1 MKEKLIL
8 TPEQL
13 FFLGTVMGAEYIN
26 YDYIAAMGEVQ
37 RNYSRTHR
45 KCMDDLARAGLLRE
59 RLSGEVVLRPMP
71 RKLLHPVF
79 FEKKESSIEI
89 FTLGKE
95 KKRELIRF
103 HWSEESIT
111 EVRQTAD
118 QFVFVPSSRD
128 QMEALILELV
138 RGVERPMRMGAF
150 LGESVTRIITAKRA
164 TVGEEST
171 GVVLFEMFGSLY
183 TMDEDETL
191 HALPASQA
199 RAMILAEL
207 KGE

>member
-1 MKEKLIL
+1 MKERLIL

-45 KCMDDLARAGLLRE
+45 KCMDDLVRAGLLRE

-79 FEKKESSIEI
+79 FGKKESSIEI

-111 EVRQTAD
+111 EVWQNAD
-118 QFVFVPSSRD
+118 QFVFVPSSQD
-128 QMEALILELV
+128 QIEALILGLV

-150 LGESVTRIITAKRA
+150 LEESVTRIITAKRA

-191 HALPASQA
+191 HALPAIQA

>member
-1 MKEKLIL
+1 MKERLIL

-13 FFLGTVMGAEYIN
+13 FFLGIVMDAEYIN
-26 YDYIAAMGEVQ
+26 YDYIAAIGEVQ
-37 RNYSRTHR
+37 RNYNRTHR

-59 RLSGEVVLRPMP
+59 RLSGEVVLRPVP

-79 FEKKESSIEI
+79 FGKKESSIEI
-89 FTLGKE
+89 FTLGRE

-103 HWSEESIT
+103 HWSEDSIT
-111 EVRQTAD
+111 EVWQNAD
-118 QFVFVPSSRD
+118 QFVFVPSSQD
-128 QMEALILELV
+128 QMEALILGLV
-138 RGVERPMRMGAF
+138 RGAERPMRMGA
-150 LGESVTRIITAKRA
+150 LLEESVTRIITAKRA

-171 GVVLFEMFGSLY
+171 GVVLFEMFGGLY

-191 HALPASQA
+191 HAVPASQA
-199 RAMILAEL
+199 RAMVLAEL

>member
-1 MKEKLIL
+1 MEERLVL

-13 FFLGTVMGAEYIN
+13 FFLGNVMGAEYIN

-79 FEKKESSIEI
+79 FGKKESSIEI

-95 KKRELIRF
+95 KKHELIRF

-138 RGVERPMRMGAF
+138 RGAERPMRMKALF
-150 LGESVTRIITAKRA
+150 EETVTRIIAAKRA
-164 TVGEEST
+164 TVGEAST
-171 GVVLFEMFGSLY
+171 GVVLFEMFGGLY

-191 HALPASQA
+191 HAVPASQA
-199 RAMILAEL
+199 RAMVLTEL

>member
-1 MKEKLIL
+1 MKERLIL

-37 RNYSRTHR
+37 RNYTRTHR

-59 RLSGEVVLRPMP
+59 RLSGEVALRPIA
-71 RKLLHPVF
+71 RQLLHPVF
-79 FEKKESSIEI
+79 FGKKESSIEI

-95 KKRELIRF
+95 KKYELIRF
-103 HWSEESIT
+103 HWSEDSIT
-111 EVRQTAD
+111 EVWQNAD
-118 QFVFVPSSRD
+118 QFVFVPSSQD
-128 QMEALILELV
+128 QMEALILSLI
-138 RGVERPMRMGAF
+138 RGAERPMRVGA
-150 LGESVTRIITAKRA
+150 LLEESVTRIITAKRA

-171 GVVLFEMFGSLY
+171 GVVLFEIFGSLH

-191 HALPASQA
+191 HAVPASQA
-199 RAMILAEL
+199 RAMLLAEL

>member
-79 FEKKESSIEI
+79 FGKKESSIEI

>member
-1 MKEKLIL
+1 MKERLIL

-37 RNYSRTHR
+37 RNYTRTHR

-59 RLSGEVVLRPMP
+59 RLSGEVALRPIP
-71 RKLLHPVF
+71 RQLLHPVF
-79 FEKKESSIEI
+79 FGKKESSIEI

-95 KKRELIRF
+95 KKYELIRF
-103 HWSEESIT
+103 HWSEDSIT
-111 EVRQTAD
+111 EVWQNAD
-118 QFVFVPSSRD
+118 QFVFVPSSQD
-128 QMEALILELV
+128 QMEALILGLI
-138 RGVERPMRMGAF
+138 RGAERPMRVGA
-150 LGESVTRIITAKRA
+150 LLEESVTRIITAKRA

-171 GVVLFEMFGSLY
+171 GVVLFEIFGSLH

-191 HALPASQA
+191 HAVPASQA
-199 RAMILAEL
+199 RAMLLAEL

>member
-1 MKEKLIL
+1 MKERLIL

-37 RNYSRTHR
+37 RNYTRTHR

-59 RLSGEVVLRPMP
+59 RLSGEVALRPIP
-71 RKLLHPVF
+71 RQLLHPVF
-79 FEKKESSIEI
+79 FGKKESSIEI

-95 KKRELIRF
+95 KKYELIRF
-103 HWSEESIT
+103 HWSEDSIT
-111 EVRQTAD
+111 EVWQNAD
-118 QFVFVPSSRD
+118 QFVFVPSSQD
-128 QMEALILELV
+128 QMEALILGLI
-138 RGVERPMRMGAF
+138 RGAERPMRVGA
-150 LGESVTRIITAKRA
+150 LLEESVTRIITAKRA

-171 GVVLFEMFGSLY
+171 GVVLFEIFGSLH

-191 HALPASQA
+191 HAVPASQA